1 MKTLTPS
8 PEQQEDVPQRATA
21 WGDAPGGV
29 DSGPTSASA
38 SDGAV
43 GPEALTSILALD
55 GGATLARLRSGRR
68 TAWRVEAEQMVA
80 ATHWADLH
88 RLPTPEPDEGDPVY
102 GSVSDETAGLLG
114 DHVTGTEGMTWG
126 HDATG
131 EGEGEGGGEG
141 GPGGEG
147 GGEGEQSRHQAR
159 AAGPGQPGI
168 EGVLRFLGEGA
179 YLVSEFAVTELAT
192 TLQMN
197 ETGARSYLGQALE
210 CRDRLP
216 RIWRQVLAGVVPAW
230 KARQIAKLTLPLN
243 AAAAHFVDLSLHQV
257 AGRIGIVRITRAVEA
272 AVLRYDPDL
281 AGERAEKGAERRGV
295 WVGPDRGTIED
306 GEGRSGLRRVD
317 ALVDTPDAEAF
328 ELAVAD
334 VAAALGALGDD
345 DPLPVRRAKAV
356 GILADPQHALDVAAA
371 ARADPSVDPETGD
384 ARRRPRRRGP
394 LAGRSLVID
403 LHLHLTPAAYGA
415 TPTTTHG
422 TAPATGTAPGAGT
435 GDVAAA
441 RSSDGVPACP
451 VGPVVRDGDLG
462 PISRAAMERWLTH
475 LAPGAKVRVRP
486 VLDLADDVAVDAH
499 EVPQAIADQVDE
511 RDLVCQ
517 FPWCGRPAR
526 PSSTDRDHIE
536 PYVPPDDGG
545 PPGQTSGVRLARL
558 CRYHHRVKTHGGW
571 HYRRDPNGSLT
582 WVSPHGQVY
591 RVDRR
596 GTSSI
601 EIPGPEPD
609 PD

>member
-1 MKTLTPS
+1 MKTSTS
-8 PEQQEDVPQRATA
+8 FPEQQEDVPQRVTGRRDAGREGDLPPTA
-21 WGDAPGGV
+21 
-29 DSGPTSASA
+29 
-38 SDGAV
+38 DGAV
-43 GPEALTSILALD
+43 GPGALTSILDLD
-55 GGATLARLRSGRR
+55 RGATLARIRAGRR
-68 TAWRVEAEQMVA
+68 AAWRVETEQMVA

-88 RLPTPEPDEGDPVY
+88 RLPTPDGDDVDPVY
-102 GSVSDETAGLLG
+102 GSVSDDTLRLLS
-114 DHVTGTEGMTWG
+114 DFVTGTEGMTWG
-126 HDATG
+126 RDATG
-131 EGEGEGGGEG
+131 GGECAGGGDRRAEG
-141 GPGGEG
+141 DGEAK
-147 GGEGEQSRHQAR
+147 QSRRQVR
-159 AAGPGQPGI
+159 ATGPGQPGI

-216 RIWRQVLAGVVPAW
+216 CIWRQVLAGAVPAW

-272 AVLRYDPDL
+272 AVLRYDPEVAAD
-281 AGERAEKGAERRGV
+281 RAETAAERRGV

-306 GEGRSGLRRVD
+306 EEGRSGLTRVD

-371 ARADPSVDPETGD
+371 AQADPAVDPTTGV

-394 LAGRSLVID
+394 VVGRSLVID
-403 LHLHLTPAAYGA
+403 LHLHLTPAAG
-415 TPTTTHG
+415 
-422 TAPATGTAPGAGT
+422 
-435 GDVAAA
+435 
-441 RSSDGVPACP
+441 SDC

-462 PISRAAMERWLTH
+462 PVSRAALERWLTQ
-475 LAPGAKVRVRP
+475 LAPGARIRVRP
-486 VLDLADDVAVDAH
+486 VLDLADDLVVDAH
-499 EVPQAIADQVDE
+499 EVPQVIADQVDE

-517 FPWCGRPAR
+517 FPWCGRAAR
-526 PSSTDRDHIE
+526 TSSTDRDHIE
-536 PYVPPDDGG
+536 PYLPPEDSG
-545 PPGQTSGVRLARL
+545 PPGQTSAKRLARL
-558 CRYHHRVKTHGGW
+558 CRHHHRVKTHGGW
-571 HYRRDPNGSLT
+571 RYRREPSGALT

-596 GTSSI
+596 GTSNI
-601 EIPGPEPD
+601 EIPGPEPG

>member
-1 MKTLTPS
+1 MYVRTMKTSSSS
-8 PEQQEDVPQRATA
+8 PEQQEDVPQRATG
-21 WGDAPGGV
+21 WGDGGLGV
-29 DSGPTSASA
+29 NSGPTVG
-38 SDGAV
+38 GAV
-43 GPEALTSILALD
+43 GPEALASILDLD

-88 RLPTPEPDEGDPVY
+88 RLPTPEPDETDPVY

-126 HDATG
+126 RDAVS
-131 EGEGEGGGEG
+131 EGEGGGQG
-141 GPGGEG
+141 RRCGEG
-147 GGEGEQSRHQAR
+147 RAEGDGEGKPSRHEAR
-159 AAGPGQPGI
+159 ATGPGQPGI

-179 YLVSEFAVTELAT
+179 YLVPEFAVTELAT
-192 TLQMN
+192 TLQTN
-197 ETGARSYLGQALE
+197 ESGARNYLGQALE

-216 RIWRQVLAGVVPAW
+216 RIWRQVLAGAVPAW

-272 AVLRYDPDL
+272 AVLRYDPEL
-281 AGERAEKGAERRGV
+281 ASDRAEKAAERRGV
-295 WVGPDRGTIED
+295 WVGPDCGTVED
-306 GEGRSGLRRVD
+306 GEGRSGLTRVD

-371 ARADPSVDPETGD
+371 AQADPAVDPETGA

-394 LAGRSLVID
+394 VAGRSLVID
-403 LHLHLTPAAYGA
+403 LHLHLTPAGSCD
-415 TPTTTHG
+415 PTHG
-422 TAPATGTAPGAGT
+422 AHAGT
-435 GDVAAA
+435 GAGPEHHP
-441 RSSDGVPACP
+441 SDGVPACP

-462 PISRAAMERWLTH
+462 PVARAAVERWLTQ
-475 LAPGAKVRVRP
+475 LAPGARIRVRP
-486 VLDLADDVAVDAH
+486 VLDLADDMAVDAH
-499 EVPQAIADQVDE
+499 EVPQGIADQVDE

-526 PSSTDRDHIE
+526 SSSTDRDHIE
-536 PYVPPDDGG
+536 PYLPPEDSG
-545 PPGQTSGVRLARL
+545 PPGQTSAKRLARL
-558 CRYHHRVKTHGGW
+558 CRYHHRVKTYGGW
-571 HYRRDPNGSLT
+571 RYRREPSGALT
-582 WVSPHGQVY
+582 WVSPHRQVY